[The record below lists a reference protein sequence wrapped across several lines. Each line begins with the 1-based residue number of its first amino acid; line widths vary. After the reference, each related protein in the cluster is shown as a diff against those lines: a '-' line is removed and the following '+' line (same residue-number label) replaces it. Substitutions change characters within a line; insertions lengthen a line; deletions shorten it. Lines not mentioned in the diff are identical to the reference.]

1 MSSLTEAVQFDT
13 QQYQGAQN
21 NNIASHNH
29 ICTSNVSV
37 VAVNGN
43 IFLVGA
49 PYCETNDA
57 TRFGARAC
65 VFESCKGCVTAC
77 FGACQFALIRL
88 MVQVSDI
95 THRTIIFV
103 LLMCPLY
110 G

>member
-1 MSSLTEAVQFDT
+1 MVNAHTLNCAGYLLWYPDDVKFWSP
-13 QQYQGAQN
+13 YP
-21 NNIASHNH
+21 IY
-29 ICTSNVSV
+29 TSNVSV

-43 IFLVGA
+43 IFRVGA
-49 PYCETNDA
+49 PYCETYDA

-77 FGACQFALIRL
+77 FGACQFARIRL
-88 MVQVSDI
+88 MLQVSDI
-95 THRTIIFV
+95 THRTIGFE

>member
-1 MSSLTEAVQFDT
+1 MVDAHTL
-13 QQYQGAQN
+13 N
-21 NNIASHNH
+21 CASYLLWYPGDVMCWSPYP
-29 ICTSNVSV
+29 IYTSNVSV
-37 VAVNGN
+37 VAVHGN
-43 IFLVGA
+43 IFRVGA
-49 PYCETNDA
+49 SYCETYDA

>member
-1 MSSLTEAVQFDT
+1 MVDAHTL
-13 QQYQGAQN
+13 N
-21 NNIASHNH
+21 CASYLLWYPGDVKLWSPYP

-43 IFLVGA
+43 IFRVGA
-49 PYCETNDA
+49 PYCETYDA

-77 FGACQFALIRL
+77 FGACEFALIRL